1 MHMHDQTCCRTYNT
15 QIESRILPGSTL
27 NNFKLFDNVMG
38 DITCRYSPK
47 LMVQPINASLRPS
60 KAADASVLHTRH
72 DSGSQEQS
80 KFKTCL
86 NNSTV
91 FSDCQA
97 DARQQM
103 QKTGL
108 VRGGA
113 RFSIYAAVADDTCRH
128 VRCNCMGFDGTTPG
142 VCTVSRHPKTSYRAV
157 VIGALSDDDNDNN
170 NNDDD
175 DKYENYNILLMIQ
188 DTAVTQTNLIN
199 PNEFYS
205 LTVSFKY
212 DDLIIVLMTIS
223 STTVHDACPVTSMPI
238 IVITF
243 VCP

>member
-1 MHMHDQTCCRTYNT
+1 MCDATCL
-15 QIESRILPGSTL
+15 SPS
-27 NNFKLFDNVMG
+27 KLIG
-38 DITCRYSPK
+38 
-47 LMVQPINASLRPS
+47 QPIDTLLCPD
-60 KAADASVLHTRH
+60 KTADMPVLHAGYG
-72 DSGSQEQS
+72 SGSQEQS

-170 NNDDD
+170 DNDDD

-199 PNEFYS
+199 PNEFCS

-223 STTVHDACPVTSMPI
+223 STTVHDARPVTSMPI

-243 VCP
+243 DCP